1 MTAFSEQLKTLIAE
15 DELELAVTRLV
26 NYLKGSAP
34 DLVNEV
40 VLYSAQLARLRREAR
55 SQLLVQDDVRR
66 QSARIAA
73 GLLDFIDE
81 LPRRMERRCRFP
93 VVTQVPLNVPDD
105 VRLEKIF
112 GVNHLKSIAWLE
124 HGLLAARSVCRIV
137 GLRSVG
143 SGFLVAG
150 GFVITNN
157 HVLADASEAAASIAE
172 FGFEEDSQGKVQSP
186 TRYQLDPET
195 FQTSVPFDVS
205 IVRVID
211 DGSSLGKW
219 GELSFTQRL
228 PALRDHVSIIQHPDG
243 GPKMIALTANQ
254 VVNVFEHRL
263 QYLTDTLPG
272 SSGSPVFDD
281 NWLVVA
287 VHHAGGNLV
296 ANTAGDRR
304 FANEGVLASYIVEAL
319 RIDLGGAKR

>member
-1 MTAFSEQLKTLIAE
+1 MTEFGEQLKALIAE
-15 DELELAVTRLV
+15 GEVELAVARLV
-26 NYLKGSAP
+26 NYLKGSAA

-40 VLYSAQLARLRREAR
+40 VLYSAQLVRLRREAR
-55 SQLLVQDDVRR
+55 SQLLDQDDVRR

-81 LPRRMERRCRFP
+81 LPRRIERRSGFP
-93 VVTQVPLNVPDD
+93 VVTQVPLEAPAD

-112 GVNHLKSIAWLE
+112 GVNHLKSIAWLQ

-137 GLRSVG
+137 GPSVG
-143 SGFLVAG
+143 SGFVVAG
-150 GFVITNN
+150 GFVITNH
-157 HVLADASEAAASIAE
+157 HVLADASQAGASIAE
-172 FGFEEDSQGKVQSP
+172 FGFEEDAEGSVQSP
-186 TRYQLDPET
+186 TRYRFDPET

-211 DGSSLGKW
+211 DRSSLGEW
-219 GELSFTQRL
+219 GELSFTERP
-228 PALRDHVSIIQHPDG
+228 PALREHVSIIQHPDG

-281 NWLVVA
+281 NWRVAA

-296 ANTAGDRR
+296 TNAAGDRR
-304 FANEGVLASYIVEAL
+304 FANEGILASYIVKAL
-319 RIDLGGAKR
+319 RIDLGGGKR